1 MSNLMSNRFSK
12 ESCEN
17 IDFNEVLRIL
27 DAYDKTCFKF
37 MEHFLRVS
45 FKYRENPFKYEQE
58 KAEQL
63 KSNML
68 TEQVKPNK
76 KEDKLN
82 LILEF
87 CKEPKSVRE
96 IMQYIGLKHRS
107 TFIYD
112 YLKPL
117 LEYRKIQM
125 SIPDKTK
132 SRILQNNIKKQN
144 KIYN

>member
-17 IDFNEVLRIL
+17 IDFYEVLRIL
-27 DAYDKTCFKF
+27 DAYDKTRFKF

-45 FKYRENPFKYEQE
+45 FKYKENPFKYEQE
-58 KAEQL
+58 KTEQL

-87 CKEPKSVRE
+87 CKEPKSVRK
-96 IMQYIGLKHRS
+96 IM
-107 TFIYD
+107 
-112 YLKPL
+112 
-117 LEYRKIQM
+117 
-125 SIPDKTK
+125 
-132 SRILQNNIKKQN
+132 
-144 KIYN
+144 